1 MNLLLTITTLLIAL
15 GLMAQRDASFTTCY
29 NYTVPISAKANAA
42 LRVGPGTNL
51 DSTTHKRLVT
61 SILDIVR
68 SKKVQ
73 LYSAAIDEYEDY
85 APDKTYKVAI
95 PPTEY
100 DSLLMEI
107 YLEPRFDDNGEATHW
122 DTFGSTYHLEDY
134 VSITFNEVWSYSYLH
149 LDVKVLGLCLN
160 VHSYNDLGDIDG
172 YRELFY
178 LPLNQAQSGRKTK
191 SLVQNSIVSTVTLD
205 DINTEYLSPLW
216 WVNHLELSKRYTLFE
231 PILENSR
238 SNKLTVFQP
247 SYPYTVPLSKAEG
260 IDKNCYALTSP
271 KLDDYGDEI
280 YDITGEPVLDTE
292 TFDLVYYDIGSVSLV
307 ADWYFDPENLVFEK
321 DVKGIIPNEM
331 MFDENDNYIGNQP
344 LYFVPFSGK

>member
-1 MNLLLTITTLLIAL
+1 MKLLLSIATLLIAF
-15 GLMAQRDASFTTCY
+15 GLMAQHESSFTTHY
-29 NYTVPISAKANAA
+29 NYTIPISAKANAA
-42 LRVGPGTNL
+42 LRKGPCTNL

-73 LYSAAIDEYEDY
+73 LYSAVVDEYEDY
-85 APDKTYKVAI
+85 APDKTYKIAI
-95 PPTEY
+95 PPVEY

-107 YLEPRFDDNGEATHW
+107 YLAPRFDDNGNATHW
-122 DTFGSTYHLEDY
+122 DTFGSAYHIEDY

-149 LDVKVLGLCLN
+149 LNVKVLGLSLN
-160 VHSYNDLGDIDG
+160 VHSYSDEGDIDG
-172 YRELFY
+172 YKGLFY

-191 SLVQNSIVSTVTLD
+191 RLVQNSIVSTVTID
-205 DINTEYLSPLW
+205 DVNAEYVSPLW
-216 WVNHLELSKRYTLFE
+216 WVNQLEISKRYTLFE

-247 SYPYTVPLSKAEG
+247 SYPYTVPLSKAEA
-260 IDKNCYALTSP
+260 IDKNQFAITEP
-271 KLDDYGDEI
+271 ELDDEGHEI
-280 YDITGEPVLDTE
+280 YHPSGDISMVTDTIE
-292 TFDLVYYDIGSVSLV
+292 LIYYDIGSVSIM
-307 ADWYFDPENLVFEK
+307 ADWYFDPENLIFEK
-321 DVKGIIPNEM
+321 DVKGVIPNEV